1 MSRCSAQ
8 TELDLSPVDRH
19 QQAKEPKQGYVS
31 FNGPGHNYS
40 RHRRRGQ
47 SIILSENFASRR
59 LRLTRTCRGVKYLE
73 EVDMA
78 VSASVIRLVLD
89 KGCMPPT
96 RWGSVGPDELF
107 YTCALAASGLK
118 LVWQLPHKPL
128 SGQSFA
134 YTWLIHHDSFCHP
147 VRPSRNRISHLL
159 LPTSTAAAS
168 SKSLSLEN
176 RRQLLHGHRVESH
189 R

>member
-1 MSRCSAQ
+1 MQRADRARSVTGRSSSASKRTKTRMCQFQWSRSQLFASQ
-8 TELDLSPVDRH
+8 TARSVDYSISEL
-19 QQAKEPKQGYVS
+19 
-31 FNGPGHNYS
+31 
-40 RHRRRGQ
+40 
-47 SIILSENFASRR
+47 ASRR

-73 EVDMA
+73 ELDMV

-96 RWGSVGPDELF
+96 RWGSVCPDELF

-128 SGQSFA
+128 SGQSFV

-168 SKSLSLEN
+168 SKSLSLEDT
-176 RRQLLHGHRVESH
+176 RQLLHGRRVISH